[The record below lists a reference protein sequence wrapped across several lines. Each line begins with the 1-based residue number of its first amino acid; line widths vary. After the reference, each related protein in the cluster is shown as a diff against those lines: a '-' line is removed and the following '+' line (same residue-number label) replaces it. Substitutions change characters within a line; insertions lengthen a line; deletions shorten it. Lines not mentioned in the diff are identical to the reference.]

1 MPKVTRP
8 NRRDA
13 LISYIRVQENFD
25 RQVYALLRRAASDVH
40 KDILALVGRENIGA
54 VIRREQF
61 LAVKRT
67 IHERLSVI
75 LEREGFLIAAAQ
87 DKAAAAAVETFAA
100 YERVLFQTLTNK
112 HNVAALLQS
121 ANLTSSAGI
130 QAAIQRMQGASYFPL
145 SSRVYKTLQWTTG
158 LVDRTVE
165 SAIARGLNA
174 REIANLVRGMIRP
187 DVPGGV
193 SYAALRLGR
202 TELNNAFHAVQ
213 AEKARTSPWITGVIW
228 CLSNSHGND
237 DECDRY
243 AGTAHYPNSEAGF
256 YKPEDVPMKPHPNCL
271 CYTIPVTPSEDEF
284 LDSFFKGEYDSGI
297 ADVAA
302 RDGFIF

>member
-1 MPKVTRP
+1 MPRVTRP

-13 LISYIRVQENFD
+13 LLSYIRVQENFD

-40 KDILALVGRENIGA
+40 TDIIALVGRENIGA
-54 VIRREQF
+54 VIRQEQL
-61 LAVKRT
+61 LAVKQT
-67 IHERLSVI
+67 IHNRLAQI

-87 DKAAAAAVETFAA
+87 DKAAAAAVSTFAA
-100 YERVLFQTLTNK
+100 YERVLFQTLANK
-112 HNVAALLQS
+112 QLVSALLES
-121 ANLTSSAGI
+121 AGLTSAAGI
-130 QAAIQRMQGASYFPL
+130 QAAMQRLQGASYIPL
-145 SSRVYKTLQWTTG
+145 SSRVYKTQAWTTG

-165 SAIARGLNA
+165 SAIARGMNA

-213 AEKARTSPWITGVIW
+213 AEKARTSPWVTGVIW
-228 CLSNSHGND
+228 CLSGSHGND
-237 DECDRY
+237 DECDEY
-243 AGTAHYPNSEAGF
+243 AGNPHYPNSDAGF

-284 LDSFFKGEYDSGI
+284 LDSFFAGKYDSGI
-297 ADVAA
+297 SDIAA